1 MMKTIIAF
9 ALVSLTTAA
18 PSELARK
25 PLFSSHHD
33 ICTAPAGCDAPI
45 DTLAHTIQAI
55 IGAAT
60 SLNIVCLTYYATCGI
75 IGPKAVVECILDA
88 VAELPQTGIIKFLRN
103 LRRCLVGSNEIVG
116 DPICTKP
123 DGCDAPID
131 TLADTIQAIIGAAVP
146 PNVVC
151 LTYYSTCGVVGPGGP
166 VECILDA
173 VAKLVANPVLGIPA
187 FLRSLSGCLVGTS
200 FAMPPHDPETG
211 QPMMLGR

>member
-1 MMKTIIAF
+1 M
-9 ALVSLTTAA
+9 
-18 PSELARK
+18 
-25 PLFSSHHD
+25 
-33 ICTAPAGCDAPI
+33 CTAPA
-45 DTLAHTIQAI
+45 
-55 IGAAT
+55 
-60 SLNIVCLTYYATCGI
+60 
-75 IGPKAVVECILDA
+75 
-88 VAELPQTGIIKFLRN
+88 
-103 LRRCLVGSNEIVG
+103 
-116 DPICTKP
+116 
-123 DGCDAPID
+123 GCDAPID

-187 FLRSLSGCLVGTS
+187 FLRSLSGCLVGTA